1 MQWNREKDITLMREV
16 AALGVLTHKSGSK
29 ERGQLWQQVAE
40 NLNQNDEFYVT
51 NRAVVINHYEEI

>member
-29 ERGQLWQQVAE
+29 ERGDNSGSKL
-40 NLNQNDEFYVT
+40 LK
-51 NRAVVINHYEEI
+51 I